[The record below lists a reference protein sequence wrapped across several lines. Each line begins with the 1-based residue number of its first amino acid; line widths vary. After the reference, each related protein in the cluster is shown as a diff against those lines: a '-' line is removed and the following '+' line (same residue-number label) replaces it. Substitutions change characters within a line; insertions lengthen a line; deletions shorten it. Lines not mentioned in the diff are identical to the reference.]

1 MKTWVIGAGGLFGS
15 ALMRVSKDAYVAL
28 PIPWDDATEAL
39 AALEAAL
46 AEFAASCATDW
57 CIFWAAGYATTSST
71 QAEADRELSLF
82 AAFID
87 VLRNNPPPGRGVF
100 ALTSSAGGI
109 YGGSSSPPFTSSTL
123 PGPLGTYG
131 NLKLAQETVAQKLN
145 PEIPVLITRVGNIYG
160 PGQDLTKLQ
169 GIVSHL
175 ALAAITKKPVNIFV
189 PLETLRDYVYVD
201 DAARQALHW
210 AAEALQTQ
218 NSATRIIGS
227 GQPET
232 LGHIIALMSDV
243 TRTRIPIASG
253 FNASAAYQTVDL
265 RLSPDS
271 DNYTKYLPITQL
283 PDGMKRV
290 YLDIAARHA
299 EATLTS

>member
-15 ALMRVSKDAYVAL
+15 ALARISTDTYIASS
-28 PIPWDDATEAL
+28 IPWSDTAEAL
-39 AALEAAL
+39 AVLESAL
-46 AEFAASCATDW
+46 AEFTASCSTDW

-109 YGGSSSPPFTSSTL
+109 YGGSSCPPFTSNTL
-123 PGPLGTYG
+123 PAPLGTYG
-131 NLKLAQETVAQKLN
+131 NLKLAQETAAKKLN
-145 PEIPVLITRVGNIYG
+145 PEIPVLIARVANIYG

-189 PLETLRDYVYVD
+189 SLETLRDYVYVD
-201 DAARQALHW
+201 DAAQQALHW
-210 AAEALQTQ
+210 AAEALQTRD
-218 NSATRIIGS
+218 SATRIIGS
-227 GQPET
+227 GRPET
-232 LGHIIALMSDV
+232 LGHIIALMSDI

-253 FNASAAYQTVDL
+253 FDASATHQTIDL
-265 RLSPDS
+265 RLIPDI
-271 DNYTKYLPITQL
+271 DHCTKQLPITQL

-299 EATLTS
+299 EAALTG

>member
-15 ALMRVSKDAYVAL
+15 ALARISTDTYVA
-28 PIPWDDATEAL
+28 PSIPWTDATEAL
-39 AALEAAL
+39 AALESAL
-46 AEFAASCATDW
+46 SEFTTSSSTDW
-57 CIFWAAGYATTSST
+57 CIFWAAGYATTSSA

-82 AAFID
+82 TAFVD
-87 VLRNNPPPGRGVF
+87 VLKSNPPTGRGVF

-109 YGGSSSPPFTSSTL
+109 YGGSYSPPFTSDTL
-123 PGPLGTYG
+123 PEPLGTYG
-131 NLKLAQETVAQKLN
+131 NLKLAQETAAKKLN
-145 PEIPVLITRVGNIYG
+145 TEIPVLIARVGNIYG

-189 PLETLRDYVYVD
+189 PLETMRDYVFVD
-201 DAARQALHW
+201 DAAQQALHW
-210 AAEALQTQ
+210 ATETLETQ

-232 LGHIIALMSDV
+232 LGHIIALMSGV

-253 FNASAAYQTVDL
+253 FNTSAAHQTVDL
-265 RLSPDS
+265 RLAPDS
-271 DNYTKYLPITQL
+271 DYCTKLLPITQL
-283 PDGMKRV
+283 PDGMRRV

-299 EATLTS
+299 EAALTS

>member
-15 ALMRVSKDAYVAL
+15 ALARISKDTYTASS
-28 PIPWDDATEAL
+28 IPWSDTAEAL
-39 AALEAAL
+39 AVLETAL
-46 AEFAASCATDW
+46 AEFTASCSTDW

-71 QAEADRELSLF
+71 QAEADRELSLY

-87 VLRNNPPPGRGVF
+87 VLRNNPPTGRGVF

-123 PGPLGTYG
+123 PAPLGTYG
-131 NLKLAQETVAQKLN
+131 NLKLAQETAAKKLN
-145 PEIPVLITRVGNIYG
+145 PEIPVLIARVGNIYG

-175 ALAAITKKPVNIFV
+175 ALAAITKKPVNIFM

-201 DAARQALHW
+201 DAAQQALHW
-210 AAEALQTQ
+210 AAEALQKQ

-227 GQPET
+227 GRPET
-232 LGHIIALMSDV
+232 LGHIIALMSDI
-243 TRTRIPIASG
+243 TRTRIPVASG
-253 FNASAAYQTVDL
+253 FNASAAHQTVDL
-265 RLSPDS
+265 RLVPDS
-271 DNYTKYLPITQL
+271 DNLTKRLPITQL
-283 PDGMKRV
+283 PDGMRRV

-299 EATLTS
+299 EAALTG